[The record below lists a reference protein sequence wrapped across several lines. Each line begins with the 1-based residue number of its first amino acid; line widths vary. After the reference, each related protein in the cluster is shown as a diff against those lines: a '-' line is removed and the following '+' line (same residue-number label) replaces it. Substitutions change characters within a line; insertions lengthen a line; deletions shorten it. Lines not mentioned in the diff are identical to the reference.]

1 MTMTHMQYIRP
12 GDELILKGTPDITY
26 VWNQPPYSRFVWN
39 GTALE
44 ALGTGS
50 GGSLVV
56 RSDTV
61 TGNALITNAP
71 AKVFAI
77 TRISGTGTYSLH
89 NGVTTAAPIPTGWD
103 SIDGPTGTPYT
114 PTQEPTELVNGG
126 YFELVS
132 GTGTFLIVWAL
143 GAE

>member
-1 MTMTHMQYIRP
+1 MSANLDDARFIIDPLTGAILGIESGGARAYFVGAP
-12 GDELILKGTPDITY
+12 GGDG
-26 VWNQPPYSRFVWN
+26 
-39 GTALE
+39 
-44 ALGTGS
+44 GS
-50 GGSLVV
+50 GSSLVV

-61 TGNALITNAP
+61 TGNTLISSAP
-71 AKVFAI
+71 MKVFAI

-89 NGVTTAAPIPTGWD
+89 NGVTTAAPIPTGWN

>member
-1 MTMTHMQYIRP
+1 MSANLDDARFIIDPLTGAILGIESGGARAYFVDAP
-12 GDELILKGTPDITY
+12 GG
-26 VWNQPPYSRFVWN
+26 
-39 GTALE
+39 G
-44 ALGTGS
+44 GGS
-50 GGSLVV
+50 GSVVVQSL
-56 RSDTV
+56 TV

-77 TRISGTGTYSLH
+77 TRISGTGVYSLH
-89 NGVTTAAPIPTGWD
+89 NGATTSAPVPTGWD

>member
-1 MTMTHMQYIRP
+1 MPQTLAGVPSIYPEILALSRMGLLPT
-12 GDELILKGTPDITY
+12 GDG
-26 VWNQPPYSRFVWN
+26 
-39 GTALE
+39 
-44 ALGTGS
+44 GS
-50 GGSLVV
+50 GSGSVV
-56 RSDTV
+56 VQSLTV

-77 TRISGTGTYSLH
+77 TRISGTGVYSLH
-89 NGVTTAAPIPTGWD
+89 NGVTTSAPIPTGWD
-103 SIDGPTGTPYT
+103 SINGPTGTPYT